1 MKFRK
6 VAVVLLSALL
16 VGMSGCGQE
25 EGVTKASTE
34 SSVSSEQMSS
44 ELQESSEESDSAEA
58 PDTAGTV
65 EQNGQEGGTSADR
78 EGLELLGVLSEKK
91 HLNQW
96 DDSLGKYGMYTAYVD
111 YNFITLSEEDAA
123 KYPKLS
129 EALARMNLKSEESF
143 QENFKRLAEDAG
155 YYREQMGPEQCAIM
169 FPLFDK
175 DYFSVARADERVFS
189 LRSDYSGYG
198 GGAHG
203 YYAAGGYN
211 LDTATGKVLT
221 WEDVFTD
228 VNRIPGIVDGLI
240 EDKYDT
246 EHFFVDVEQYL
257 KGSLQQEEM
266 TISWLIDYT
275 GVTFYF
281 NPYEIASY
289 ADGLIT
295 AKINFAEY
303 PDLFNPYYTEVP
315 AAYAAGEIQDSF
327 NERYWDV
334 NGDGRDEMIRAYV
347 TASSD
352 EEGAPYD
359 AITIGVN
366 DYEQTLNVYRYVFDY
381 YLIHNQDGRSYL
393 YVESLMEND
402 YSSVHLYELK
412 IGEVFQTDEYGGSLS
427 SVVDNDGV
435 NYREWILTDPSCF
448 TMDVRTNLLSTISAS
463 NDVLISPEGK
473 IVECSKEYYYQTDYK
488 LTAKKAITGVKT
500 DAAGRE
506 TDENVTVNAGEKLAF
521 YSTDLE
527 TYVTFRV
534 GDEFVR
540 FYVNWEEWPQT
551 VNGEDIEVL
560 FDDLFFAG

>member
-6 VAVVLLSALL
+6 VAVVLLSSLL
-16 VGMSGCGQE
+16 IGMSGCGQE
-25 EGVTKASTE
+25 DGVTRVSTE
-34 SSVSSEQMSS
+34 GSSVSTEQMSS
-44 ELQESSEESDSAEA
+44 EGQEANGEAGSASTGM
-58 PDTAGTV
+58 DG
-65 EQNGQEGGTSADR
+65 QNGQEGLNSADR
-78 EGLELLGVLSEKK
+78 EELDLLGVLSERKY
-91 HLNQW
+91 LNQW
-96 DDSLGKYGMYTAYVD
+96 DDSLGEYGMDTAYVE
-111 YNFITLSEEDAA
+111 YNLITLREEDAA

-129 EALARMNLKSEESF
+129 EALARMNLSRVESF
-143 QENFKRLAEDAG
+143 QENFTRLSEDAG
-155 YYREQMGPEQCAIM
+155 YYREQMGPEQCSIM

-175 DYFSVARADERVFS
+175 DYFSVARADERVLS

-221 WEDVFTD
+221 WENVFTD

-246 EHFFVDVEQYL
+246 EDFFVDVEQYL

-275 GVTFYF
+275 GVTFFF

-295 AKINFAEY
+295 AKICFVDY

-315 AAYAAGEIQDSF
+315 AVYAVGEIQDSF
-327 NERYWDV
+327 IDRYWDV
-334 NGDGRDEMIRAYV
+334 NGDGRDETIHAYV
-347 TASSD
+347 TASCD

-366 DYEQTLNVYRYVFDY
+366 DYEQTFDIYGYVFDY

-393 YVESLMEND
+393 YVESMMEND
-402 YSSVHLYELK
+402 YTSVHLYELK
-412 IGEVFQTDEYGGSLS
+412 IGEVALSDEYGGSLS
-427 SVVDNDGV
+427 CVVDKDGAH
-435 NYREWILTDPSCF
+435 YREWILTDPSCF
-448 TMDVRTNLLSTISAS
+448 TMDVRTNLLSTIPAF

-473 IVECSKEYYYQTDYK
+473 FIECSKEYYYQADYK

-506 TDENVTVNAGEKLAF
+506 TGETVMVNAGEKLTF
-521 YSTDLE
+521 YSTDLK

-540 FYVNWEEWPQT
+540 FYVNGEEWPQT
-551 VNGEDIEVL
+551 VNGEDIEDL
-560 FDDLFFAG
+560 FDDMIFAG

>member
-16 VGMSGCGQE
+16 VGLAGCGQE
-25 EGVTKASTE
+25 EGVTSVSAE
-34 SSVSSEQMSS
+34 SSVSSEQISS
-44 ELQESSEESDSAEA
+44 EMQESSEASDSAEA
-58 PDTAGTV
+58 SDTTGTV
-65 EQNGQEGGTSADR
+65 EQNGQEGWTSDDR
-78 EGLELLGVLSEKK
+78 DALDLLGVLCERK

-96 DDSLGKYGMYTAYVD
+96 DDSLGEYGMDTAYVD
-111 YNFITLSEEDAA
+111 YNLITLSEEDAA

-129 EALARMNLKSEESF
+129 EALARMNLSRVESF
-143 QENFKRLAEDAG
+143 QENFTRLSEDAG
-155 YYREQMGPEQCAIM
+155 YYREQMGPEQCSIM

-175 DYFSVARADERVFS
+175 DYFSVARADERVLS

-211 LDTATGKVLT
+211 LDTATGKILT

-228 VNRIPGIVDGLI
+228 VNRIPEIVDGLI

-246 EHFFVDVEQYL
+246 EYFFVDVEQYL
-257 KGSLQQEEM
+257 RESLQQEEM

-275 GVTFYF
+275 GVTIYF

-295 AKINFAEY
+295 AKISFAEY

-315 AAYAAGEIQDSF
+315 TAYAVGEIQDSF
-327 NERYWDV
+327 SERYWDV
-334 NGDGRDEMIRAYV
+334 DGDGRDETIRAYV
-347 TASSD
+347 TASCD

-366 DYEQTLNVYRYVFDY
+366 DHEQTFDIYGYVFDY

-393 YVESLMEND
+393 YVESMMEND
-402 YSSVHLYELK
+402 YTSVHLYELK
-412 IGEVFQTDEYGGSLS
+412 VGEVSLSDEYGGSLS
-427 SVVDNDGV
+427 SVVDNDGA

-448 TMDVRTNLLSTISAS
+448 TMDVRTNLLSTIPAF
-463 NDVLISPEGK
+463 NDVQISPEGK
-473 IVECSKEYYYQTDYK
+473 FIECNKEYYYQADYK

-506 TDENVTVNAGEKLAF
+506 TGESVTVNAGEKLSF

-540 FYVNWEEWPQT
+540 FYVNWKEWPQT
-551 VNGEDIEVL
+551 VNGEDIEDL
-560 FDDLFFAG
+560 FDDMIFAG